1 MHPIP
6 VDSVV
11 VIKNWVVD
19 NSEILNETT
28 SRVDAWIGQRPQS
41 QLTPK
46 STSKTESLPTR
57 KSPQLLPQLTLGFV
71 YAHSP
76 CCLSNRHWKLSS
88 WRLKNNKRDCL
99 FSWCLDWSAHTIP
112 VDSEIDT
119 NNESLPTQKS
129 SLKLLPQLTLVSSVR
144 TVSVD
149 SVIIT
154 ENRVADDSEIINE
167 TASTVEA

>member
-1 MHPIP
+1 M
-6 VDSVV
+6 
-11 VIKNWVVD
+11 
-19 NSEILNETT
+19 
-28 SRVDAWIGQRPQS
+28 
-41 QLTPK
+41 
-46 STSKTESLPTR
+46 
-57 KSPQLLPQLTLGFV
+57 
-71 YAHSP
+71 
-76 CCLSNRHWKLSS
+76 
-88 WRLKNNKRDCL
+88 
-99 FSWCLDWSAHTIP
+99 DWSAHTIP

-167 TASTVEA
+167 TAYTVEA